1 MHKKLDI
8 PDNYIDYRIHFNW
21 SDWRSFDMLTAYVET
36 WLTYREIW
44 ENSWNITRE
53 RVRQCINW
61 IVEKIN
67 KLKSMPVNTNMVRT
81 KQTTIDFINMLS
93 KFREWMEA
101 ERLTMTEVEFAKKYN
116 VCYTTVC
123 KHMWFPWPKNL
134 KRKWEVILD
143 PIEVN
148 KMRITMSDTDLI
160 AHFKT
165 SQWNLNRQCWTREQ
179 NWIPKVSVKRKNR
192 VVTIKMDNI
201 DINERG
207 LKMDRWEYSE
217 PSDYEKQ
224 WMEEAVDLD
233 KPHPTLFSKIK

>member
-1 MHKKLDI
+1 MYEKDILDKVGV
-8 PDNYIDYRIHFNW
+8 W
-21 SDWRSFDMLTAYVET
+21 KE
-36 WLTYREIW
+36 
-44 ENSWNITRE
+44 
-53 RVRQCINW
+53 NW
-61 IVEKIN
+61 INNKITMKN
-67 KLKSMPVNTNMVRT
+67 PNMFRT
-81 KQTTIDFINMLS
+81 KQTTIDFVNMLS

-101 ERLTMTEVEFAKKYN
+101 ERLTMTEADFAKKYN

-192 VVTIKMDNI
+192 VVTIKMDNV
-201 DINERG
+201 DTNERG
-207 LKMDRWEYSE
+207 LKMDKWEYSE

-233 KPHPTLFSKIK
+233 KPHPTLYLKIK

>member
-1 MHKKLDI
+1 MKN
-8 PDNYIDYRIHFNW
+8 P
-21 SDWRSFDMLTAYVET
+21 
-36 WLTYREIW
+36 
-44 ENSWNITRE
+44 
-53 RVRQCINW
+53 
-61 IVEKIN
+61 
-67 KLKSMPVNTNMVRT
+67 NMSRT
-81 KQTTIDFINMLS
+81 KQSTLDFIEMLS
-93 KFREWMEA
+93 KFRDWMEA
-101 ERLTMTEVEFAKKYN
+101 ERLTITEAEFAKKYS

-123 KHMWFPWPKNL
+123 KYMWFPKTKNL
-134 KRKWEVILD
+134 KRKWEAILD
-143 PIEVN
+143 PVEVN

-192 VVTIKMDNI
+192 VVTIKMDNV
-201 DINERG
+201 DTNERG

-233 KPHPTLFSKIK
+233 KPHPTLYLKIK

>member
-1 MHKKLDI
+1 MKN
-8 PDNYIDYRIHFNW
+8 P
-21 SDWRSFDMLTAYVET
+21 
-36 WLTYREIW
+36 
-44 ENSWNITRE
+44 
-53 RVRQCINW
+53 
-61 IVEKIN
+61 
-67 KLKSMPVNTNMVRT
+67 NMSRT
-81 KQTTIDFINMLS
+81 KQSTLDFINMLS

-101 ERLTMTEVEFAKKYN
+101 ERLTMTEAEFAKKYN

-192 VVTIKMDNI
+192 VVTIKMDNV
-201 DINERG
+201 DTNERG
-207 LKMDRWEYSE
+207 LKMDKWEYPPDTE
-217 PSDYEKQ
+217 YEKQ
-224 WMEEAVDLD
+224 WKENSIEYWTWPI
-233 KPHPTLFSKIK
+233 KTLYSLIK